1 MSSNQPPQ
9 GPYGDQPPQGP
20 YGQQPQGPH
29 GTQSPQGGAY
39 GQQSQPGQPGP
50 PQGPP
55 GDGWQQPDQSGGPPP
70 GGGRKRG
77 VVIVAVVAAIAVVAA
92 GAVLAFQTFGGGGA
106 RPADSMPA
114 SALAYAQFDLDPSAE
129 QKVNVVRLLRGFP
142 EFEEETGITSDR
154 DDLRQLAFEEALSD
168 LDCDLDYEQDIE
180 PWIGDR
186 VGISAVPVDDT
197 VIPVIAV
204 QVSDEGPAEEA
215 VSTLEECSTTGAL
228 PEDID
233 VAEED
238 SDVGV
243 DFVGEY
249 MLLTEADHLEAV
261 VQMST
266 DSPLGDTDGFTQD
279 MNSLEEQG
287 VMSFWVDIQG
297 LLETPE
303 VASSMESSGE
313 DLSVLEEYDSA
324 FGALRA
330 GSDYIELAT
339 MVRGGS
345 FTLEADGDNPV
356 TELPDTTLSALSV
369 SGGGRALDENW
380 DDLLTTLD
388 SSNGGQTQAQI
399 DAFESETGFSVPEDL
414 VTLLGDNLMIA
425 LDAEGLSPDNLQD
438 ASDISNLGFGA
449 RFTTDPDAIGDLV
462 DRIQSLIGEQGV
474 PVELSTAETDDG
486 LVLASNDAYA
496 DQLAEGGSLGDSQTF
511 QTAVPDASEAAVV
524 FYLDFDRLEETADE
538 FGGADEVDRLQ
549 SLKAIGVSSAQDDDL
564 TAVSFRMVFEDD

>member
-243 DFVGEY
+243 NFVGEY

>member
-129 QKVNVVRLLRGFP
+129 QKVNVVRLLREFP

>member
-1 MSSNQPPQ
+1 
-9 GPYGDQPPQGP
+9 
-20 YGQQPQGPH
+20 
-29 GTQSPQGGAY
+29 
-39 GQQSQPGQPGP
+39 
-50 PQGPP
+50 
-55 GDGWQQPDQSGGPPP
+55 
-70 GGGRKRG
+70 
-77 VVIVAVVAAIAVVAA
+77 VIVAVVAAIAVVAA

-129 QKVNVVRLLRGFP
+129 QKVNVVRLLREFP

-356 TELPDTTLSALSV
+356 TALPDTTLSALSV

>member
-20 YGQQPQGPH
+20 YGQQPQDPH

-70 GGGRKRG
+70 GGARKRG

-106 RPADSMPA
+106 RPADAMPA

-129 QKVNVVRLLRGFP
+129 QKVNVVRLLREFP

-154 DDLRQLAFEEALSD
+154 DDLRELAFEEALSD

>member
-243 DFVGEY
+243 NFVGEY

-356 TELPDTTLSALSV
+356 TALPDTTLSALSV

>member
-20 YGQQPQGPH
+20 HGQQPQGPH